1 MPQALKIAKN
11 AGVKISFDGG
21 ADRYSSNTR
30 YLAENADI
38 CIVAKDFAEKYT
50 GEKLIIMES
59 ERLYQ
64 VQKEDLPKLENLL
77 TQCFRE
83 DPLYHSLIPNKDV
96 RERLMP
102 ELFTCDL
109 TEFFETCEIYADSSE
124 LNSILVVSDGTEH
137 EAALHNLMVDFFA
150 LLKTD
155 GYLIKEDPS
164 LATLR
169 KFIQGKDYLNS
180 SWTSQLHT
188 AERLHVIYLAVAP
201 KMQHHG
207 LAEKL
212 MDEVIDYADRHK
224 LMISLETHN
233 PANVSMY
240 EKFGFKLY
248 GIVQK
253 KGFDLKQYCMIKQA

>member
-1 MPQALKIAKN
+1 MESHNLYR
-11 AGVKISFDGG
+11 VKEEDL
-21 ADRYSSNTR
+21 D
-30 YLAENADI
+30 
-38 CIVAKDFAEKYT
+38 
-50 GEKLIIMES
+50 KLIRI
-59 ERLYQ
+59 
-64 VQKEDLPKLENLL
+64 L
-77 TQCFRE
+77 TVCFSE
-83 DPLYHSLIPNKDV
+83 DPLYHALIPDRDT

-201 KMQHHG
+201 KMQRPVTWENWRVAEAVKEAPVPMANTSFVA
-207 LAEKL
+207 LA
-212 MDEVIDYADRHK
+212 VFSIQQ
-224 LMISLETHN
+224 
-233 PANVSMY
+233 P
-240 EKFGFKLY
+240 
-248 GIVQK
+248 QK
-253 KGFDLKQYCMIKQA
+253 

>member
-1 MPQALKIAKN
+1 
-11 AGVKISFDGG
+11 
-21 ADRYSSNTR
+21 
-30 YLAENADI
+30 
-38 CIVAKDFAEKYT
+38 
-50 GEKLIIMES
+50 MES
-59 ERLYQ
+59 HNLYR
-64 VQKEDLPKLENLL
+64 VKEEDLDRLIRIL
-77 TQCFRE
+77 TVCFSE
-83 DPLYHSLIPNKDV
+83 DPLYHALIPDRDT

-180 SWTSQLHT
+180 SWTSQL
-188 AERLHVIYLAVAP
+188 
-201 KMQHHG
+201 G

>member
-1 MPQALKIAKN
+1 M
-11 AGVKISFDGG
+11 
-21 ADRYSSNTR
+21 
-30 YLAENADI
+30 
-38 CIVAKDFAEKYT
+38 
-50 GEKLIIMES
+50 
-59 ERLYQ
+59 
-64 VQKEDLPKLENLL
+64 
-77 TQCFRE
+77 
-83 DPLYHSLIPNKDV
+83 
-96 RERLMP
+96 
-102 ELFTCDL
+102 
-109 TEFFETCEIYADSSE
+109 
-124 LNSILVVSDGTEH
+124 
-137 EAALHNLMVDFFA
+137 
-150 LLKTD
+150 
-155 GYLIKEDPS
+155 
-164 LATLR
+164 R

-253 KGFDLKQYCMIKQA
+253 KDLI

>member
-1 MPQALKIAKN
+1 MESHNLYR
-11 AGVKISFDGG
+11 VKEEDL
-21 ADRYSSNTR
+21 D
-30 YLAENADI
+30 
-38 CIVAKDFAEKYT
+38 
-50 GEKLIIMES
+50 KLIRI
-59 ERLYQ
+59 
-64 VQKEDLPKLENLL
+64 L
-77 TQCFRE
+77 TVCFSE
-83 DPLYHSLIPNKDV
+83 DPLYHALIPDRDT

-180 SWTSQLHT
+180 SWTDQLHQNQ
-188 AERLHVIYLAVAP
+188 RLHIIYLAVDP
-201 KMQHHG
+201 SMQHHG
-207 LAEKL
+207 IAAEL
-212 MDEVIDYADRHK
+212 LEEAIGYAQKHE

-233 PANVSMY
+233 PKNVEFY
-240 EKFGFKLY
+240 EKFGFKVY
-248 GIVQK
+248 GVMEK
-253 KGFDLKQYCMIKQA
+253 NFPLKQYCLIREVQ

>member
-1 MPQALKIAKN
+1 
-11 AGVKISFDGG
+11 
-21 ADRYSSNTR
+21 
-30 YLAENADI
+30 
-38 CIVAKDFAEKYT
+38 
-50 GEKLIIMES
+50 MES
-59 ERLYQ
+59 HNLYR
-64 VQKEDLPKLENLL
+64 VKEEDLDRLIRIL
-77 TQCFRE
+77 TVCFSE
-83 DPLYHSLIPNKDV
+83 DPLYHALIPDRDT

-137 EAALHNLMVDFFA
+137 EAALHNLM
-150 LLKTD
+150 
-155 GYLIKEDPS
+155 EDPS

>member
-1 MPQALKIAKN
+1 
-11 AGVKISFDGG
+11 
-21 ADRYSSNTR
+21 
-30 YLAENADI
+30 
-38 CIVAKDFAEKYT
+38 
-50 GEKLIIMES
+50 MES

-124 LNSILVVSDGTEH
+124 LISILVVSDGTEH

-207 LAEKL
+207 LA
-212 MDEVIDYADRHK
+212 
-224 LMISLETHN
+224 
-233 PANVSMY
+233 
-240 EKFGFKLY
+240 
-248 GIVQK
+248 
-253 KGFDLKQYCMIKQA
+253 